1 MQRRGFDSRG
11 MFRTSNPALR
21 DDLFR
26 GLGGTLAAPGTT
38 MTVQGAVNKTA
49 ALLLLLMFS
58 AASTWVLVDPVGNIP
73 LLIGTALVGFVIA
86 MATIFRPRWSPYTAP
101 VYALVEGVFLG
112 MISEAYETA
121 FSQPGI
127 VLQAIGAT
135 VAVFATMLFLFKARI
150 IRVTQRFRAVVLT
163 ATLGIALFYLVSIV
177 LSLFGAR
184 VPFINDASPIGIL
197 ISVVI
202 VGVAA
207 LNLVLDFDFIERGAQ
222 GGAPGYM
229 EWYGAFGLL
238 VTLVWLYL
246 ELLRLLSKLRR

>member
-26 GLGGTLAAPGTT
+26 GMGGTLAAPGTT

-49 ALLLLLMFS
+49 SLLLLLMFS
-58 AASTWVLVDPVGNIP
+58 AAATWVLIDPAGNTP

-121 FSQPGI
+121 FELPGI
-127 VLQAIGAT
+127 VLQAVGAT
-135 VAVFATMLFLFKARI
+135 VAVFAAMLFLYKARI
-150 IRVTQRFRAVVLT
+150 IRVTQRFRAVVLS

-177 LSLFGAR
+177 LSLFGVR

-222 GGAPGYM
+222 AGAPRYM

>member
-1 MQRRGFDSRG
+1 MQRRGFDSRA

-21 DDLFR
+21 EDVFR
-26 GLGGTLAAPGTT
+26 GTVGVPTAPGQT
-38 MTVQGAVNKTA
+38 MTVDGAVNKTSL
-49 ALLLLLMFS
+49 LLLLLMIS
-58 AASTWVLVDPVGNIP
+58 AAVTWIMVDPFQATG
-73 LLIGTALVGFVIA
+73 LLWGSLLVGFVIA
-86 MATIFRPRWSPYTAP
+86 LATIFRPRWSPYTAP

-112 MISEAYETA
+112 VVSELYETA
-121 FSQPGI
+121 FELPGL

-135 VAVFATMLFLFKARI
+135 VGVFAVMLFLYRTRI
-150 IRVTQRFRAVVLT
+150 IRVTQRFRAIVLS

-177 LSLFGAR
+177 LSLFGVG
-184 VPFINDASPIGIL
+184 VPFINDPSPIGIL

-222 GGAPGYM
+222 QGAPRYL

>member
-1 MQRRGFDSRG
+1 

-21 DDLFR
+21 SDLFR
-26 GLGGTLAAPGTT
+26 GLGGTMAAPGTT
-38 MTVQGAVNKTA
+38 MTVEGAVNKTA
-49 ALLLLLMFS
+49 TLLLLLMFS
-58 AASTWVLVDPVGNIP
+58 GAATWVLVDPPRSTG
-73 LLIGTALVGFVIA
+73 LLWGSLLVGFVLA
-86 MATIFRPRWSPYTAP
+86 LATIFRPRWAPWTAP

-112 MISEAYETA
+112 AISEVYERA
-121 FSQPGI
+121 FELPGL
-127 VLQAIGAT
+127 VLQAVGAT
-135 VAVFATMLFLFKARI
+135 VAVFAVMLFLYRARI

-163 ATLGIALFYLVSIV
+163 ATLGIAVFYLVSIV

-184 VPFINDASPIGIL
+184 VPFINDASPIGIV
-197 ISVVI
+197 ISLVI

-222 GGAPGYM
+222 AGAPRYM

>member
-21 DDLFR
+21 EDIFK
-26 GLGGTLAAPGTT
+26 GGGPLVAPGQT
-38 MTVQGAVNKTA
+38 MTVDGTVNKTSL
-49 ALLLLLMFS
+49 LLLLLMIS
-58 AASTWVLVDPVGNIP
+58 AAATWIMVDPFEARG
-73 LLIGTALVGFVIA
+73 LLWGSLIVGFVVA
-86 MATIFRPRWSPYTAP
+86 LATVFRPQWSPVTAP
-101 VYALVEGVFLG
+101 VYALVQGVFLG
-112 MISEAYETA
+112 LISELYETA
-121 FSQPGI
+121 FELPGL
-127 VLQAIGAT
+127 VVQAIGAT
-135 VAVFATMLFLFKARI
+135 IGVFAVMLFLYRTRI
-150 IRVTQRFRAVVLT
+150 IRVTQRFRAIVLS

-177 LSLFGAR
+177 LSLFGVN

-207 LNLVLDFDFIERGAQ
+207 LNLVLDFDFIERASQ
-222 GGAPGYM
+222 GGGPRYL